1 MTKQLVDETDSVFTE
16 AESTSISNWK
26 ERFRSVMYDHT
37 PSGAE
42 VTRITTYSGEM
53 YVRVRG
59 KSGFLL
65 ESKGTLPPIHS
76 KEDRDQAIRD
86 MARERLRQEDIA
98 AILGISQGTVSNV
111 LRNKNKKDQG

>member
-1 MTKQLVDETDSVFTE
+1 MTNQLVEGTDSVFTE
-16 AESTSISNWK
+16 VESTQVSNWK
-26 ERFRSVMYDHT
+26 DKFRTVMYDHT

-42 VTRITTYSGEM
+42 VTRITTYTGEM
-53 YVRVRG
+53 YIRVRG

-65 ESKGTLPPIHS
+65 ESKGNLPPIYN

-98 AILGISQGTVSNV
+98 AILGISQATVSNV
-111 LRNKNKKDQG
+111 LRKKNKKD